1 MLFDFSPLYIIR
13 CSVVVDVEM
22 TVAEDLYSLSSEEGW
37 GEVCCLSFFKTDGH
51 ITGTESGGKGG
62 RKVGGGEAG
71 RVVYCAEAGIRNTR
85 C

>member
-1 MLFDFSPLYIIR
+1 MLFYFRPLEMVHF
-13 CSVVVDVEM
+13 SVVVDVEM
-22 TVAEDLYSLSSEEGW
+22 TVAEDLYSLSSGEGW
-37 GEVCCLSFFKTDGH
+37 GEVCGLSFFKPHGH
-51 ITGTESGGKGG
+51 ITETESGGKGG